1 MSNVTLPAIG
11 AVVAT
16 ETISGSEVQVI
27 RIDVGGPNGVATV
40 SEQKPLPISL
50 PGSATSEKQDESNA
64 ALEIIA
70 SKVATA
76 EKQDIQ
82 TLAIGEL
89 LASVSSAEKQDDQ
102 KIILDLILAKLG
114 SGITVSGYTG
124 ITSAEFT
131 RPANATAY
139 SAMDAVSN
147 DTATPAPI
155 SFENAA
161 RVAGGSGYITKAK
174 IFTNVS
180 TNNIRYRLNLYSSAP
195 AAIADNALFTRLWT
209 DRANLVGWID
219 FDGMTTEGTGS
230 NAAVSITSSIR
241 LPYRC
246 AGTTLFGLLETR
258 DAFTPTSGQQF
269 SIELTVETN

>member
-1 MSNVTLPAIG
+1 
-11 AVVAT
+11 
-16 ETISGSEVQVI
+16 
-27 RIDVGGPNGVATV
+27 
-40 SEQKPLPISL
+40 
-50 PGSATSEKQDESNA
+50 
-64 ALEIIA
+64 
-70 SKVATA
+70 
-76 EKQDIQ
+76 
-82 TLAIGEL
+82 
-89 LASVSSAEKQDDQ
+89 
-102 KIILDLILAKLG
+102 
-114 SGITVSGYTG
+114 
-124 ITSAEFT
+124 
-131 RPANATAY
+131 
-139 SAMDAVSN
+139 MDAVSN